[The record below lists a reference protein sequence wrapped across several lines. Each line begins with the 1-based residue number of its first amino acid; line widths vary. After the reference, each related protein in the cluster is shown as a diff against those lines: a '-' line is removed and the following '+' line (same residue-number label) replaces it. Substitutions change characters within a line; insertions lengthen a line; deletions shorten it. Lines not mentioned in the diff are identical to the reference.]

1 MTREPFALII
11 VGLGLLSRSIHSSFW
26 RIQRGDENI
35 SISLQYVIN
44 KRHGK
49 ESVQVSVVFDRSR
62 SLLATS
68 DTWPRPSLSS
78 SSNTKALSRPLL
90 SSRPT
95 LSLSSRPTLSLSST
109 TNTLI
114 HAMLGPD
121 ELLLMIEGPS
131 LQATIATVGMN
142 TSHQTGMM
150 TIPIAGNHHHYH
162 SR

>member
-1 MTREPFALII
+1 MTRTPFALII

-26 RIQRGDENI
+26 RSQRGDENI
-35 SISLQYVIN
+35 SISLQYIIN

-68 DTWPRPSLSS
+68 DTLPRPTLSS
-78 SSNTKALSRPLL
+78 SSRPTLSL

-95 LSLSSRPTLSLSST
+95 LSLSSRPTLPLSSRPTLSLSST

-114 HAMLGPD
+114 HATLGPD

-131 LQATIATVGMN
+131 LQAAIATVGMN
-142 TSHQTGMM
+142 TSHQTGTM
-150 TIPIAGNHHHYH
+150 TIPIAGD
-162 SR
+162 

>member
-1 MTREPFALII
+1 MTRTPFALII

-26 RIQRGDENI
+26 RSQRGDENI

-68 DTWPRPSLSS
+68 DTLPRPTLSS
-78 SSNTKALSRPLL
+78 SSRPTLSL

-95 LSLSSRPTLSLSST
+95 LPLSSRPTLSLSST

-114 HAMLGPD
+114 HATLGPD

>member
-68 DTWPRPSLSS
+68 DTLPRPTLSS
-78 SSNTKALSRPLL
+78 SSRPTLSL

-95 LSLSSRPTLSLSST
+95 LSLSSRPTLPLSST